1 MDFKNV
7 TFYPEFWI
15 DAIIFVVIGAS
26 LVLLSKIVWEWK
38 EKRSLMKEMAA
49 YQQRKDDEAREDA

>member
-15 DAIIFVVIGAS
+15 DAAIYVGVTVALVFV
-26 LVLLSKIVWEWK
+26 SKWLWEAREARRLK
-38 EKRSLMKEMAA
+38 KEMAE
-49 YQQRKDDEAREDA
+49 YIQRKEDEE